1 MKKTRLPYLLKASMV
16 VSTVFL
22 LWNIIA
28 CQEGTEPPDEP
39 EPPVLSS
46 PRPTVRV
53 LIASSGLGDM
63 SYNDNIFRGVL
74 EAQQEHGFRLEYV
87 SPRNDG
93 EAEKTLRTW
102 QEEEKKDTARA
113 YFTILAASEFEDL
126 ARSIAPP
133 APVNHYLLFDTKAED
148 FPIPLFHFTGY
159 GVSFL
164 AGIAAYT
171 QTRDKGDKVAY
182 LGGQQHEAFIKECYD
197 GFRDGYLYAGG
208 GEVIETYLSTTQK
221 GFAMPGR
228 AYIMADSLYKLY
240 PFIYAMAG
248 NSNTGVYQYLRDYP
262 DGKYTAGVDVDQS
275 AYSTRI
281 IGSMIKET
289 DRCVK
294 EYIALWMQGKE
305 MPMRKWYTLESGF
318 MSFKIAEPYKTQ
330 LEKIVN
336 EHLPIAIKKEAEYE
350 KVNANSSRTSNV
362 RLP

>member
-1 MKKTRLPYLLKASMV
+1 MKETKRLFFRKAS
-16 VSTVFL
+16 
-22 LWNIIA
+22 IIA
-28 CQEGTEPPDEP
+28 ATVLLLGGIMACEKETSPATGEEET
-39 EPPVLSS
+39 PVL
-46 PRPTVRV
+46 PPQPTVRL

-63 SYNDNIFRGVL
+63 SYNDNIFRGIL
-74 EAQQEHGFRLEYV
+74 QAQQEYDFRLEYV
-87 SPRNDG
+87 SPLNNE
-93 EAEKTLRTW
+93 EAEKTLRSW
-102 QEEEKKDTARA
+102 QEEEKKDTARS

-133 APVNHYLLFDTKAED
+133 APVNNYLLFDTKAD
-148 FPIPLFHFTGY
+148 NLSIPVFHFTGY

-164 AGIAAYT
+164 AGVAAYT
-171 QTRDKGDKVAY
+171 QTQAEKAAY
-182 LGGQQHEAFIKECYD
+182 LGGQQHEAFIAECYD
-197 GFRDGYLYAGG
+197 GFRDGYIYAGG
-208 GEVIETYLSTTQK
+208 KEVAETYLSTTQK

-248 NSNTGVYQYLRDYP
+248 NSNNGVYQYLRDDP

-275 AYSTRI
+275 AYSSQI

-294 EYIALWMQGKE
+294 QYIAAWLNGEDLPKRE
-305 MPMRKWYTLESGF
+305 WYTLESGF

-330 LEKIVN
+330 LEEVITG
-336 EHLPIAIKKEAEYE
+336 HLPIAIKKEAEYE
-350 KVNANSSRTSNV
+350 KVNANSSRAPNV